1 MDKPHHISEQY
12 NLELDNLRT
21 QVLTMGGLVETQIR
35 DAITALVDGDVQ
47 KAEQVINNDIQVNSM
62 EVAIDEQCTHIIA
75 RRQPTAF
82 DLRLLI
88 IILKTITDLERIGD
102 EAEKIAKMAYELSSM
117 DRPINQYTEIK
128 HLGSHVRKMLHETL
142 DAFARMDVEA
152 AMSVIAEDKE
162 VDREYEAAMRQLIT
176 IMMEDQ
182 RSIRRVLNTLWS
194 ARALERIGDHAKNIC
209 EYVVFCVK
217 GKDIR
222 HIGLEQKQQ
231 AALTSPTLGEA
242 E

>member
-1 MDKPHHISEQY
+1 MDKSHHISEQY

-62 EVAIDEQCTHIIA
+62 EVEIDEQCTHIIA
-75 RRQPTAF
+75 RRQPTAV

-102 EAEKIAKMAYELSSM
+102 EAEKIAKMAYELSTM
-117 DRPINQYTEIK
+117 DRPINQYIEIK
-128 HLGSHVRKMLHETL
+128 HLGGHVRKMLHETL

-152 AMSVIAEDKE
+152 ALSVIAEDKE

-231 AALTSPTLGEA
+231 AALTAPTLGEA

>member
-1 MDKPHHISEQY
+1 MERSHHISEQY

-35 DAITALVDGDVQ
+35 DAITALVDGDTQ
-47 KAEQVINNDIQVNSM
+47 KAEQVIHGDIQVNSM
-62 EVAIDEQCTHIIA
+62 EVTIDEQCTQIIA
-75 RRQPTAF
+75 RRQPTAV

-88 IILKTITDLERIGD
+88 AILKTITDLERIGD
-102 EAEKIAKMAYELSSM
+102 EAEKIAKMAYELSTM
-117 DRPINQYTEIK
+117 DRPINQYIEIK
-128 HLGSHVRKMLHETL
+128 HLGGHVRKMLHDTL

-152 AMSVIAEDKE
+152 ALGVIAEDKV

-209 EYVVFCVK
+209 EYVIFCVK
-217 GKDIR
+217 GKDVR
-222 HIGLEQKQQ
+222 HIGLEQKQRT
-231 AALTSPTLGEA
+231 ALDAPTLGEA

>member
-1 MDKPHHISEQY
+1 MEKSHHISEQY

-62 EVAIDEQCTHIIA
+62 EVAIDEQCTNIIA
-75 RRQPTAF
+75 RRQPTAV

-102 EAEKIAKMAYELSSM
+102 EAEKIAKMAYELSTM
-117 DRPINQYTEIK
+117 DRPVNQYTEIK
-128 HLGSHVRKMLHETL
+128 HLGGHVRKMLHETL

-152 AMSVIAEDKE
+152 ALSVIAEDKE

-231 AALTSPTLGEA
+231 AALTAPTLGEA

>member
-1 MDKPHHISEQY
+1 MDKSHHISEQY

-75 RRQPTAF
+75 RRQPTAV

-102 EAEKIAKMAYELSSM
+102 EAEKIAKMAYELSTM
-117 DRPINQYTEIK
+117 DRPINQYIEIK
-128 HLGSHVRKMLHETL
+128 HLGGHVRKMLHETL

-152 AMSVIAEDKE
+152 ALRVIAEDKE

-231 AALTSPTLGEA
+231 AALTAPTLGEA

>member
-1 MDKPHHISEQY
+1 MDKSHHISEQY

-62 EVAIDEQCTHIIA
+62 EVEIDEQCTHIIA
-75 RRQPTAF
+75 RRQPTAV

-102 EAEKIAKMAYELSSM
+102 EAEKIAKMAYELSTM
-117 DRPINQYTEIK
+117 DRPINQYIEIK
-128 HLGSHVRKMLHETL
+128 HLGGHVRKMLHETL

-152 AMSVIAEDKE
+152 ALRVIAEDKE

-231 AALTSPTLGEA
+231 AALTAPTLGEA